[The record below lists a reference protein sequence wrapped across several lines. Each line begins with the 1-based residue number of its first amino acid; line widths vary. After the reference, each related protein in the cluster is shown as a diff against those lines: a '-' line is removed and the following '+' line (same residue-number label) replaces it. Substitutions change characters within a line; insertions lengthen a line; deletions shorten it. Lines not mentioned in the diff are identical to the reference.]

1 MDAHAFPRYRQ
12 SARHHPAQRNDV
24 AKRLN
29 SPTATDAQIVALLDR
44 YQCPVPFHE
53 VRVRLLGNIASPS
66 STSPIETVKS
76 LWGGELPPFD
86 SIDEANELIGALVM
100 GLWNRLTRHQ
110 ERSDPFRLKRVQS
123 RANREEIMSLAT
135 MRRQELDGFA
145 EGLFGGAEELDLS
158 ERAVDAMTVL
168 STLRAM
174 FVAIEEV
181 TGDPTKAANEKDFA
195 ETLDRMREM
204 TLTAEKSIHAV
215 VLACKRARASD
226 FSGGLGKRMTLH

>member
-1 MDAHAFPRYRQ
+1 M
-12 SARHHPAQRNDV
+12 
-24 AKRLN
+24 AKRPN
-29 SPTATDAQIVALLDR
+29 SPTATDAQVLALLDR

-53 VRVRLLGNIASPS
+53 VRARLLGNIASPS
-66 STSPIETVKS
+66 SRSPIETVKS

-226 FSGGLGKRMTLH
+226 SAGLAKRSTLH

>member
-1 MDAHAFPRYRQ
+1 MDAHVFPRYRH

-24 AKRLN
+24 AKRPN
-29 SPTATDAQIVALLDR
+29 SPTATDAQVLALLDR

-53 VRVRLLGNIASPS
+53 VRARLLGNIASPS
-66 STSPIETVKS
+66 SRSPIETVKS

-226 FSGGLGKRMTLH
+226 SAGLAKRSTLH

>member
-1 MDAHAFPRYRQ
+1 M
-12 SARHHPAQRNDV
+12 
-24 AKRLN
+24 AKRPN
-29 SPTATDAQIVALLDR
+29 SPTATDAQVLALLDR

-53 VRVRLLGNIASPS
+53 VRARFLGNIASPS
-66 STSPIETVKS
+66 SKSPIETVKS

-110 ERSDPFRLKRVQS
+110 DRSDPFRLKRVQS

-135 MRRQELDGFA
+135 IRRQELDGFA
-145 EGLFGGAEELDLS
+145 EGLFGDAEELDLS

-181 TGDPTKAANEKDFA
+181 TGDPTKTANEKDFA
-195 ETLDRMREM
+195 GTLDRMREM

-226 FSGGLGKRMTLH
+226 AKRTTLH

>member
-1 MDAHAFPRYRQ
+1 MDAHVFPRYRH

-24 AKRLN
+24 AKRPN
-29 SPTATDAQIVALLDR
+29 SPTATDAQVLALLDR

-53 VRVRLLGNIASPS
+53 VRARLLGNIASPS
-66 STSPIETVKS
+66 SKSPIETVKS

-135 MRRQELDGFA
+135 MRRQELYGFA

-226 FSGGLGKRMTLH
+226 SAGLAKRSTLH

>member
-1 MDAHAFPRYRQ
+1 
-12 SARHHPAQRNDV
+12 V
-24 AKRLN
+24 AKRPN
-29 SPTATDAQIVALLDR
+29 SPTATDAQVLALLDR

-53 VRVRLLGNIASPS
+53 VRARLLGNIASPS
-66 STSPIETVKS
+66 SKKSPIETVKS

-145 EGLFGGAEELDLS
+145 EGLFGDAEELDLS

-174 FVAIEEV
+174 FGAIEEV
-181 TGDPTKAANEKDFA
+181 TANPMKAASEKDFA

-226 FSGGLGKRMTLH
+226 FSAGHAKRTTLH

>member
-1 MDAHAFPRYRQ
+1 M
-12 SARHHPAQRNDV
+12 
-24 AKRLN
+24 AKRPN
-29 SPTATDAQIVALLDR
+29 SPTATDAQVLALLDR

-53 VRVRLLGNIASPS
+53 VRARLLGNIASPS
-66 STSPIETVKS
+66 SKSPIETVKS

-226 FSGGLGKRMTLH
+226 SAGLAKRSTLH